1 MDQAER
7 AARRADQWRSIRRR
21 RRAAGLALLAVAAA
35 VIALVALSA
44 GGDGGSSQRASSSG
58 GRRGATAPAGAAT
71 AKPSPLLG
79 PIPASAHGAHT
90 AAKESVPI
98 LMYHVIGTIKPGTPF
113 PELWVTATDFRAQ
126 MRALADNGYHG
137 VTLQQAWDAW
147 HHGGLLP
154 SKPVV
159 VSFDDGYSGQYS
171 DAMPVLRELHWP
183 AVLNLKLGNLRDL
196 HAYRVRQMIANGWEI
211 DSHTINHPELPGID
225 DAQLRYELEASKARL
240 KKEFGVPANFFCY
253 PAGRYDARVVAAVK
267 RAGYQAATT
276 TDYGFARPQDAFVL
290 GRVRVNRSDSPG
302 SLLAKLSTLAANPDA
317 PPSLRAQGGA

>member
-7 AARRADQWRSIRRR
+7 AARRADQERSIQRR

-35 VIALVALSA
+35 VIAVVALST
-44 GGDGGSSQRASSSG
+44 GGGGGSSQRSASSSG
-58 GRRGATAPAGAAT
+58 GSHGATAPPT

-79 PIPASAHGAHT
+79 PVPASAPGAHT

-98 LMYHVIGTIKPGTPF
+98 LMYHVIGTLRPGTPF

-126 MRALADNGYHG
+126 MHALADNGYHG

-147 HHGGLLP
+147 HHGGRLP

-196 HAYRVRQMIANGWEI
+196 HAYRVRQMIGNGWEI
-211 DSHTINHPELPGID
+211 DSHTINHPDLPGID
-225 DAQLRYELEASKARL
+225 DSHLRYELEASRARL
-240 KKEFGVPANFFCY
+240 KKEFGVAANFFCY
-253 PAGRYDARVVAAVK
+253 PAGRYDDRVVAAVK
-267 RAGYQAATT
+267 SAGYLAATT

-290 GRVRVNRSDSPG
+290 GRVRVNGSDSPG